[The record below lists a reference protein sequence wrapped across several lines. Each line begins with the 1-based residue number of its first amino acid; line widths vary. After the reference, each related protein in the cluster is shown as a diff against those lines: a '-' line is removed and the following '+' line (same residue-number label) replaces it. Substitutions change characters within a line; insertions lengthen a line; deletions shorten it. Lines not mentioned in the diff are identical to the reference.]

1 MLSRTR
7 EIKNSSY
14 YSCNPK
20 KIISTLP
27 KITSSISKTYSVDEC
42 NTDEI
47 LFCLENFIED
57 IVTFYR
63 ITWQRDCELGYPGY
77 HDALE
82 KSESSFEERL
92 NLRQEEITRLNTIL
106 PKLEESYIT
115 KLRDCWSSL
124 VFKLRQMS
132 ERNPQNFKRLVT
144 NIQVRILTYKN
155 AH

>member
-7 EIKNSSY
+7 EMENSSY
-14 YSCNPK
+14 YSCSQQ

-27 KITSSISKTYSVDEC
+27 KVTSSISKTYSADKC
-42 NTDEI
+42 NTEAMI
-47 LFCLENFIED
+47 LCLENFIED

-77 HDALE
+77 HDGLG

-144 NIQVRILTYKN
+144 NIQVRILAYRNTN
-155 AH
+155 

>member
-1 MLSRTR
+1 M
-7 EIKNSSY
+7 ENSSY
-14 YSCNPK
+14 YSCSQQ

-27 KITSSISKTYSVDEC
+27 KITSSISKTYSADKC
-42 NTDEI
+42 NAEAMI
-47 LFCLENFIED
+47 LCLENFIED

-77 HDALE
+77 HDGLG

-132 ERNPQNFKRLVT
+132 ERNPQNFQRLVT
-144 NIQVRILTYKN
+144 NIQVRILAYRNTN
-155 AH
+155 